1 MNTTNGATPAPGVPD
16 SFCGT
21 GTNHQYFIQALTR
34 IAEALELQNERLS
47 DIRASVTG
55 VNLAIQDAAGRL

>member
-1 MNTTNGATPAPGVPD
+1 MSTTPTTPVTPTQPD
-16 SFCGT
+16 V
-21 GTNHQYFIQALTR
+21 IQVLTR

-55 VNLAIQDAAGRL
+55 VNLAIQDAAGCL